1 MTNQKQH
8 ASNFESLKTFLTKE
22 MRMSHIYQPV
32 MLHVLLGSN
41 GKASTNQIATALLS
55 WDQSQ
60 IEYYEEIVKNMV
72 GKVLTRNRG
81 ITNKEGNDYA
91 LNHFEELSAAE
102 IDQLKQLCLAK
113 IDAYIEKRGQKIWQ
127 HRKKSAG
134 VIKGSDRYKVFKRA
148 KYRCEL
154 CGISAEEKAL
164 EVDHIVPRNLGG
176 KDELSNYQALCY
188 SCNAMKRDTDDED
201 FRGVADSYEHRE
213 SDCLFCNMESARVI
227 DENELVYVIRDKY
240 PVTDMHTLFIPKRH
254 MKHYH
259 DLYQPELNALHQLL
273 IKHQQTI
280 KEDDPSVS
288 SFNIGINDGQEAGQ
302 TIMHLHVHLI
312 PRRPNDVEDPTG
324 GLRGVIPGKQKY

>member
-1 MTNQKQH
+1 MDQNQPSSK
-8 ASNFESLKTFLTKE
+8 FDSLKTFLTKE
-22 MRMSHIYQPV
+22 MKMSHIYQPV
-32 MLHVLLGSN
+32 MIHLLLDHN
-41 GKASTNQIATALLS
+41 GKASTKQIANALLS

-60 IEYYEEIVKNMV
+60 IEYYEEIVKKMV
-72 GKVLTRNRG
+72 GKVLTQNRG
-81 ITNKEGNDYA
+81 ITNKDGDDYQ
-91 LNHFEELSAAE
+91 LNHFDELSIDE
-102 IDQLKQLCLAK
+102 IKELQEICLSK
-113 IDAYIEKRGQKIWQ
+113 IDDYIEKRGQEIWQ

-134 VIKGSDRYKVFKRA
+134 IIKGSDRYKVLKRA

-164 EVDHIVPRNLGG
+164 EVDHILPRNLGG
-176 KDELSNYQALCY
+176 QDELNNYQALCY

-201 FRGVADSYEHRE
+201 LRGVADSYNDRE
-213 SDCLFCNMESARVI
+213 ADCLFCNMEPSRVI

-240 PVTDMHTLFIPKRH
+240 PVTDMHTLLIPKRH
-254 MKHYH
+254 IKTYQE
-259 DLYQPELNALHQLL
+259 LYQPEVNALHQLL

-312 PRRPNDVEDPTG
+312 PRRLNDVDDPTG